1 MLVQQKQNIKGFSL
15 IELLVVLAII
25 SIIAGMGYPEFSK
38 WQRDRLVKGEAERIV
53 SLMTTA
59 TTRVEM
65 GNYPYVRIAFNNS
78 GLIEAKGVG
87 QTDLSKKINSPNDPS
102 CEQADF
108 TGWNTADTGQWKTIG
123 SHTLK
128 TEVYIPSLGTGAA
141 ICFSKGGKYF
151 KQSGTADTQ
160 GHITLGVHMD
170 KDADIKLSDGST
182 KPKTTNNYV
191 VFCHINSSACNAVTG
206 SFDKNYTSFLIRY
219 SRFGTINKYNWVFKR
234 NTTTGYFVN
243 Q

>member
-1 MLVQQKQNIKGFSL
+1 MLMQQKPNIKGFSL
-15 IELLVVLAII
+15 LELLVVLAII
-25 SIIAGMGYPEFSK
+25 SVIAGIGYPEFSK
-38 WQRDRLVKGEAERIV
+38 WQRDRVIKGEAEKFA

-65 GNYPYVRIAFNNS
+65 GNYPYVRIQFDTS
-78 GLIEAKGVG
+78 GVITAQGVT
-87 QTDLSKKINSPNDPS
+87 QTDLSKKINSPNKPLCKLS
-102 CEQADF
+102 DF
-108 TGWNTADTGQWKTIG
+108 TGKWQTIG
-123 SHTLK
+123 SQTLNEK
-128 TEVYIPSLGTGAA
+128 VYIPSLGAGAA

>member
-1 MLVQQKQNIKGFSL
+1 MLMQQKRNIKGFSL
-15 IELLVVLAII
+15 LELLVVVVII
-25 SIIAGMGYPEFSK
+25 SVIAGMGYPEFSK
-38 WQRDRLVKGEAERIV
+38 WQRDRLVKGEAEKFA

-87 QTDLSKKINSPNDPS
+87 QTDLSKKINSPDKPS
-102 CEQADF
+102 CEEANF
-108 TGWNTADTGQWKTIG
+108 TGWNTADTGQWKKIG

-151 KQSGTADTQ
+151 KQYGTAASQ
-160 GHITLGVHMD
+160 SNIKMD
-170 KDADIKLSDGST
+170 KDLAE
-182 KPKTTNNYV
+182 TNNYV
-191 VFCHINSSACNAVTG
+191 TFCHVKSSACNPVG
-206 SFDKNYTSFLIRY
+206 SSFDKDYAAFLIRY
-219 SRFGTINKYNWVFKR
+219 SRFGTINKYNWVFEK
-234 NTTTGYFVN
+234 NKSTGYWVN

>member
-25 SIIAGMGYPEFSK
+25 SVIAGMGYPEFSK
-38 WQRDRLVKGEAERIV
+38 WQRDRLVKGEAEKFA

-151 KQSGTADTQ
+151 KQHGTAASQ
-160 GHITLGVHMD
+160 SNIKLD
-170 KDADIKLSDGST
+170 KDLSE
-182 KPKTTNNYV
+182 TNNYV
-191 VFCHINSSACNAVTG
+191 TFCHIKSNVCNPVGSA
-206 SFDKNYTSFLIRY
+206 FDKDYAAFLIRY
-219 SRFGTINKYNWVFKR
+219 SRFGTINKYNWVFEK
-234 NTTTGYFVN
+234 NKNTGYWVN